1 MIWFSPFKRYG
12 LDLNDDGSWF
22 LAEYPIDPVVGGSVW
37 ELDGLTHAEA
47 ASRIRGLGYDPEPLL
62 RQAEDA

>member
-22 LAEYPIDPVVGGSVW
+22 VAEYPIDPTERGTVW
-37 ELDGLTHAEA
+37 ERDGLSRAEA
-47 ASRIRGLGYDPEPLL
+47 ALLIRELGYDPEPLL
-62 RQAEDA
+62 RSAE